1 MSNIS
6 ANLLGMAKFPSGL
19 SFLLL
24 INIVS
29 VFGPNI
35 SSAIETGVSSE
46 PYFSYKMFTGV
57 AYLLGS
63 LILIVLKLRLD
74 RNPLAKVDNEILKI
88 VRAGRDIQLNRH
100 SLLNPA
106 ATVSFESTPNTT
118 TVIQTRIWRHSL
130 APNTYFFDI
139 SKIPKLTDAQHF
151 EQILSKNFPPES
163 FYEVNPV
170 PEIVPKFITESIFYE
185 KLNVRLLPCKA
196 LEGEGQ
202 VIHLDLSDISFLPHP
217 IILVDLKTTLENY
230 GKVLDVGLKY
240 DSTWRV
246 FMGAGYA
253 VIQQDPYTEYAKL
266 THSLTWKEDGC
277 FCHATFPDMPT
288 WCRYCH
294 AEGHTK
300 PIAPP
305 PANQPSAKTTY
316 EKPRKSSLP
325 SATTTKSSS
334 DSVNVLTASNTIGS
348 GTQQSTWATHTSDNP
363 ALPTVAHTSAALL
376 VSAQKNNDDHKEVP
390 VNENT
395 TPNPNFT
402 LEEDEGEELD
412 EEYSPSSNEE
422 TVEYSSDDYMDE
434 GDPEEFTSEGKI
446 VDVDIIMGDTLP
458 AEKANQPRSITFDA
472 LPQSLSIPTRRTS
485 RIGASVKSSEDDHHC
500 TGSSS
505 SQSSPVQSAYI
516 RYLRLQKFDIM
527 SLQETHAS
535 PSSRTSLDM
544 QFQAQQ
550 SFWTYHC
557 GIVSFSSEFALTLI
571 DGSPLYA
578 SDHYLLCK
586 VEHPHQFYEPFF
598 YFKY

>member
-1 MSNIS
+1 M
-6 ANLLGMAKFPSGL
+6 
-19 SFLLL
+19 
-24 INIVS
+24 INQ
-29 VFGPNI
+29 
-35 SSAIETGVSSE
+35 AI
-46 PYFSYKMFTGV
+46 
-57 AYLLGS
+57 A
-63 LILIVLKLRLD
+63 R
-74 RNPLAKVDNEILKI
+74 
-88 VRAGRDIQLNRH
+88 
-100 SLLNPA
+100 
-106 ATVSFESTPNTT
+106 
-118 TVIQTRIWRHSL
+118 
-130 APNTYFFDI
+130 
-139 SKIPKLTDAQHF
+139 
-151 EQILSKNFPPES
+151 
-163 FYEVNPV
+163 
-170 PEIVPKFITESIFYE
+170 
-185 KLNVRLLPCKA
+185 
-196 LEGEGQ
+196 
-202 VIHLDLSDISFLPHP
+202 
-217 IILVDLKTTLENY
+217 
-230 GKVLDVGLKY
+230 
-240 DSTWRV
+240 
-246 FMGAGYA
+246 
-253 VIQQDPYTEYAKL
+253 
-266 THSLTWKEDGC
+266 
-277 FCHATFPDMPT
+277 
-288 WCRYCH
+288 
-294 AEGHTK
+294 

-505 SQSSPVQSAYI
+505 SQSSRKRHV
-516 RYLRLQKFDIM
+516 
-527 SLQETHAS
+527 
-535 PSSRTSLDM
+535 
-544 QFQAQQ
+544 
-550 SFWTYHC
+550 
-557 GIVSFSSEFALTLI
+557 
-571 DGSPLYA
+571 
-578 SDHYLLCK
+578 
-586 VEHPHQFYEPFF
+586 
-598 YFKY
+598 